1 MTFRSAIAMHRTA
14 VHLFF
19 ALICHAAHGFD
30 LANHNKALLQDEDP
44 QALVA
49 QFVEA
54 DAQGLQTSSE
64 YWPLV
69 QRFTNWT
76 EGPGWDFVLVAKSH
90 ETGRATVAG
99 DAATVPVTYHL
110 VGTLSSIASTAC
122 PGGAC
127 NSLEQPKVKMQTVTY
142 QLKRTYSRWVIEAP
156 QSAPIVDTAFA
167 YKHAMQDSSAC
178 LKGKCASDPVV
189 RALKKALP

>member
-14 VHLFF
+14 THLFF
-19 ALICHAAHGFD
+19 ACACHAAHGFD
-30 LANHNKALLQDEDP
+30 LANHHKALLQDEDP

-64 YWPLV
+64 DWPLV

-76 EGPGWDFVLVAKSH
+76 DGPGWDFVLVAKSH
-90 ETGRATVAG
+90 AIGRATVAG
-99 DAATVPVTYHL
+99 EAATVPVTYHL

-127 NSLEQPKVKMQTVTY
+127 NSLEQPKAKQLTVNY
-142 QLKRTYSRWVIEAP
+142 RLKKTDSTWVIEAP
-156 QSAPIVDTAFA
+156 QSAPVVNAAFA
-167 YKHAMQDSSAC
+167 YKHAMQNRSAC

-189 RALKKALP
+189 RVLKRALP